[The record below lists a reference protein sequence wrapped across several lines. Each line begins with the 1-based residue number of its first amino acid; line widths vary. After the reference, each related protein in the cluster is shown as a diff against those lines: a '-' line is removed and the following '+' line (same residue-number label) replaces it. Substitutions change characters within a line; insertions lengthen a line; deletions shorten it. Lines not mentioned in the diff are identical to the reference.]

1 MKIGVIGAG
10 LGGLASAC
18 LLARR
23 GHSVTVY
30 EKNRRPGGKVGQVET
45 GSYRF
50 DTGPSLL
57 TIPWV
62 IDRLFEECGERL
74 QDHLEIVPVD
84 PICRYWF
91 ADGTRFDCMRD
102 HNRNRAVIRE
112 WSEGDADAYME
123 FMDYSR
129 ELYRRTRDAYLFNPL
144 YSLGDLAEL
153 NPLNLLRIDA
163 FRTMSR
169 RIDDRFETPYMR
181 QFFKRFATY
190 NGSSPYRAPATLNVI
205 PHVEL
210 TMGGFYV
217 RGGMYALVR
226 ALYKLA
232 DQLGARF
239 HFDWEISRILV
250 EGGRA
255 SGLRS
260 TDGHEAECELV
271 LANSDSY
278 ETYLELLPEEQ
289 LSGLK
294 RRSLKRLEPSCSGF
308 VLLLGA
314 DRTWDALSHHTLFF
328 SGDYRRE
335 FRDIFERKVM
345 PDDPSIYVANTSH
358 TNPSHAPVGASNLF
372 VLVNAPY
379 LSAEW
384 DWEEHAEGYGDRI
397 IRQLEIRGLDRLG
410 ESIEYREQITPLD
423 FYRRY
428 RSRRGSIYGTSS
440 NSKRAAFMRP
450 RNKSSH
456 VEGLYLAGGSTHPG
470 GGIPLVVQSAFNA
483 TELIRRYEE

>member
-1 MKIGVIGAG
+1 MKTGIIGAG

-23 GHSVTVY
+23 GHEVTVY
-30 EKNRRPGGKVGQVET
+30 ERNRRPGGKVGQVET

-62 IDRLFEECGERL
+62 VDRLFEECGERL

-112 WSEGDADAYME
+112 WSEADAEAYME

-144 YSLGDLAEL
+144 YSLGDLGEM
-153 NPLNLLRIDA
+153 NPLDLLRIDA
-163 FRTMSR
+163 FRTMSQ
-169 RIDDRFETPYMR
+169 RIDRRFETPYMR

-190 NGSSPYRAPATLNVI
+190 NGSSPYQAPATLNVI

-210 TMGGFYV
+210 TMGGFYL

-232 DQLGARF
+232 DQLGVRF
-239 HFDWEISRILV
+239 HFDWEVARIEV
-250 EGGRA
+250 KEGRA
-255 SGLRS
+255 CGLRS
-260 TDGHEAECELV
+260 AGGLEAKCELV

-294 RRSLKRLEPSCSGF
+294 RRSMKRLEPSCSGF
-308 VLLLGA
+308 
-314 DRTWDALSHHTLFF
+314 
-328 SGDYRRE
+328 
-335 FRDIFERKVM
+335 
-345 PDDPSIYVANTSH
+345 
-358 TNPSHAPVGASNLF
+358 
-372 VLVNAPY
+372 
-379 LSAEW
+379 
-384 DWEEHAEGYGDRI
+384 
-397 IRQLEIRGLDRLG
+397 
-410 ESIEYREQITPLD
+410 
-423 FYRRY
+423 
-428 RSRRGSIYGTSS
+428 
-440 NSKRAAFMRP
+440 RAA
-450 RNKSSH
+450 
-456 VEGLYLAGGSTHPG
+456 AGGRSQVGRPLPPHPF
-470 GGIPLVVQSAFNA
+470 LF
-483 TELIRRYEE
+483 RRLPP